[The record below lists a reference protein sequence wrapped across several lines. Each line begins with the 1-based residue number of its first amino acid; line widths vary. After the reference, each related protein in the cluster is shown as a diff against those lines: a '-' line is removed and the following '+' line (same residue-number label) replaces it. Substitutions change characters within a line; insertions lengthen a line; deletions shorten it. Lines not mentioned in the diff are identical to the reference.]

1 MHFAGASRFLL
12 LVGLGVCFMGG
23 EAFAQQIISSSHKNS
38 PGQVKGRAQA
48 AVILKSNE
56 IGAAKSRP
64 GEEAPAVG
72 NIARLERQ
80 ISARSAIIM
89 DAASGRTLYSMNP
102 DQPRQPASTIKV
114 LTGLIALESLKRQE
128 LVPTSRRAANMP
140 RSKVYLQSGKSYRA
154 DDLINAVLMASANDA
169 SVALAEKIAGSE
181 SAFARLMTSK
191 ARAMGAR
198 QTVIKTANGL
208 TAQGQQS
215 TARDLAVIFRQ
226 AMNHDEFSNRMGY
239 KAVKSGFG
247 QTIRTH
253 NKALWQIHGT
263 EGGKTGF
270 TRAAGQ
276 TYVGK
281 FRRGDSELVV
291 ALMGSQ
297 TMWDDVKHLVE
308 FGFRQQQGMM
318 AAADLDGS
326 DASAPPGAV
335 ASLVVLDDSKKNS
348 NL

>member
-1 MHFAGASRFLL
+1 MHFTGAPRFLI
-12 LVGLGVCFMGG
+12 LVWLGLILVGG
-23 EAFAQQIISSSHKNS
+23 EAAAQQIISSSHKNS
-38 PGQVKGRAQA
+38 PGQTKRDGRAA
-48 AVILKSNE
+48 TVVLKSNA

-64 GEEAPAVG
+64 DEASPVVG
-72 NIARLERQ
+72 NIARLERS
-80 ISARSAIIM
+80 ISARSVIIM
-89 DAASGRTLYSMNP
+89 DAASGHTLYAMNP

-128 LVPTSRRAANMP
+128 LVPTSKRAASMP
-140 RSKVYLQSGKSYRA
+140 RSKIYLQPGKSYRA
-154 DDLINAVLMASANDA
+154 NDLINAVLMASANDA

-191 ARAMGAR
+191 AKAMGAR
-198 QTVIKTANGL
+198 NTVIKTANGL
-208 TAQGQQS
+208 TAKGQRS
-215 TARDLAVIFRQ
+215 TARDLAMIFCQ
-226 AMNHDEFSNRMGY
+226 AMTDDEFSSRMGW
-239 KAVKSGFG
+239 KAVKTGFG

-281 FRRGDSELVV
+281 FRRGDSELIV

-297 TMWDDVKHLVE
+297 TMWDDVKNLVE
-308 FGFRQQQGMM
+308 FGFQQQQGVM
-318 AAADLDGS
+318 
-326 DASAPPGAV
+326 
-335 ASLVVLDDSKKNS
+335 ASLVILDDSKKDS
-348 NL
+348 TL